1 MFSMTWCCGFSEKKN
16 TMKIWMTLCCFGSG
30 RWSENVE
37 ISHWQRFNHRSR
49 KGSDVEKWT
58 AWWFQPIRQIRWK
71 LEITLSNMVDEQL
84 LCKPTWL
91 VCKVIVLSKM
101 PIARPL
107 RVMPPIREHVPY
119 CFSIEKD
126 LLHTIIHR
134 KMFHTQKHVPLI
146 AGIDFAFGDD

>member
-1 MFSMTWCCGFSEKKN
+1 
-16 TMKIWMTLCCFGSG
+16 
-30 RWSENVE
+30 
-37 ISHWQRFNHRSR
+37 
-49 KGSDVEKWT
+49 
-58 AWWFQPIRQIRWK
+58 
-71 LEITLSNMVDEQL
+71 MVDEQL